1 MPLIKVAL
9 ILAGAG
15 LLIAGAWA
23 INPGVG
29 ILVAFLSYG
38 AVDGLLSK

>member
-1 MPLIKVAL
+1 MFKVLSVLCVAGAL
-9 ILAGAG
+9 TLAG
-15 LLIAGAWA
+15 WA
-23 INPGVG
+23 IHPGIG